1 MFVQNLMIQNETI
14 YLNYQ
19 EYERSERVWLF
30 ITVEKLG
37 LLEKP

>member
-30 ITVEKLG
+30 ITAEKLG